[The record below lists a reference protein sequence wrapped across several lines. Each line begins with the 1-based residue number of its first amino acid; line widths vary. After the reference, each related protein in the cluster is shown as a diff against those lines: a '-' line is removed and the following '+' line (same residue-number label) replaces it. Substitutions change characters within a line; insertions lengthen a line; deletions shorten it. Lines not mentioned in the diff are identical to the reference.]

1 MNEETIQ
8 YRLEQIEKKL
18 DTLTDILLQ
27 TQAQEIR
34 LSNAEKAIIDLKK
47 QKEKKVDMVV
57 TPIVSAG
64 LSGIIAWLLVKVGIK

>member
-1 MNEETIQ
+1 MNDETIQ

-34 LSNAEKAIIDLKK
+34 LSNAEKAIIEIKK
-47 QKEKKVDMVV
+47 QKDKKTEMVV